1 MKEVIMFKKR
11 LLRASKLIALGM
23 ALAMAVIV
31 PGAQASHWGLSG
43 GVVTHDPTIIRE
55 SGSTWWSASTGQ
67 GIGMKYST
75 NNGRTWTDGL
85 PIFAQPLS
93 WWRQYAP
100 RMTNNDVWAPDLE
113 YYRGR
118 YYCFY
123 SVSEFGKNNS
133 AIGLVSCSSI
143 SRGDW
148 RDDGVVIS
156 SKAGRD
162 TFNAIDP
169 NLVVDAAGK
178 PWLVYGSWFDGIYV
192 VRLNQSTMKPAAAPV
207 RIAYRSGGIEGPCIM
222 YNNGYYYLFTSIGKC
237 CNGVNSTYKIMYGR
251 SRSITG
257 PYLDKNGRN
266 LLNGGGTIMDSGND
280 RWRGPGGQDVFR
292 NGSMGYVMARHAYDA
307 YNNGT
312 PTLLISD
319 LYFWNGWPTY

>member
-1 MKEVIMFKKR
+1 MFNKK
-11 LLRASKLIALGM
+11 LVRASKVLALGL
-23 ALAMAVIV
+23 AVAMAVIV

-43 GVVTHDPTIIRE
+43 GVVTHDPTIVRE

-75 NNGRTWTDGL
+75 NNGKTWTDGL
-85 PIFAQPLS
+85 PIFAKPLS
-93 WWRQYAP
+93 WWKNYAP
-100 RMTNNDVWAPDLE
+100 NMASNDVWAPDLE

-143 SRGDW
+143 SKGDW

-156 SKAGRD
+156 SKAGKD
-162 TFNAIDP
+162 SFNAIDP
-169 NLVVDAAGK
+169 NLVVDEKGK
-178 PWLVYGSWFDGIYV
+178 PWLVYGSWFDGIHV
-192 VRLNQSTMKPAAAPV
+192 VRLNQSTMKPAGSATK
-207 RIAYRSGGIEGPCIM
+207 IAYRSGGIEGPCIM

-251 SRSITG
+251 SKSITG
-257 PYLDKNGRN
+257 PYVDKNGKK
-266 LLNGGGTIMDSGND
+266 LTSGGGTILDSGNS
-280 RWRGPGGQDVFR
+280 RWVGPGGQDVYR
-292 NGSMGYVMARHAYDA
+292 NSSMGYVIARHAYDA
-307 YNNGT
+307 SNNGT

-319 LYFWNGWPTY
+319 LYFKNGWPTY

>member
-1 MKEVIMFKKR
+1 MFKKM
-11 LLRASKLIALGM
+11 LLRASKFIALGM
-23 ALAMAVIV
+23 AVAMVAIV
-31 PGAQASHWGLSG
+31 PGVQASHWGLSG

-55 SGSTWWSASTGQ
+55 GGSTWWSASTGQ

-85 PIFAQPLS
+85 PIFARPLS
-93 WWRQYAP
+93 WWKQYAP

-123 SVSEFGKNNS
+123 CVSEFGKNNS
-133 AIGLVSCSSI
+133 AIGLVSCSGI
-143 SRGDW
+143 SKGDW

-156 SKAGRD
+156 SKAGKD
-162 TFNAIDP
+162 AFNAIDP
-169 NLVVDAAGK
+169 NLVVDSAGK
-178 PWLVYGSWFDGIYV
+178 PWLVFGSWFNGIHI
-192 VRLNQSTMKPAAAPV
+192 VRLNQSTMKPAGAPI

-222 YNNGYYYLFTSIGKC
+222 YNNGYYYLFTSIDKC

-251 SRSITG
+251 SQSITG
-257 PYLDKNGRN
+257 PYVDKNGRN

-280 RWRGPGGQDVFR
+280 RWRGPGGQDVYR
-292 NGSMGYVMARHAYDA
+292 NSSMGYVMARHAYDA

-319 LYFWNGWPTY
+319 LYFRNGWPTY

>member
-1 MKEVIMFKKR
+1 
-11 LLRASKLIALGM
+11 M

-148 RDDGVVIS
+148 RDDGVVVS

-292 NGSMGYVMARHAYDA
+292 NSSMGYVMARHAYDA

-319 LYFWNGWPTY
+319 LYFRNGWPTY

>member
-1 MKEVIMFKKR
+1 MFKKKLMR
-11 LLRASKLIALGM
+11 VSKVVATGL
-23 ALAMAVIV
+23 ALAMILLV
-31 PGAQASHWGLSG
+31 PGAEASHWGLSG

-55 SGSTWWSASTGQ
+55 SGKTWWSASTGQ

-93 WWRQYAP
+93 WWKNYAP
-100 RMTNNDVWAPDLE
+100 NMTTNDVWAPDLE

-133 AIGLVSCSSI
+133 AIGLVSCSGI
-143 SRGDW
+143 SKGDW

-156 SKAGRD
+156 SKAGKSKY
-162 TFNAIDP
+162 NAIDP
-169 NLVVDAAGK
+169 NLVVDANGK
-178 PWLVYGSWFDGIYV
+178 PWLVFGSWFDGIYV
-192 VRLNQSTMKPAAAPV
+192 VRLNQSTMKPAGTPTK
-207 RIAYRSGGIEGPCIM
+207 IAYKSGGIEGPCIM

-251 SRSITG
+251 SKSITG
-257 PYLDKNGRN
+257 PYVDKNGKS
-266 LLNGGGTIMDSGND
+266 LTSGGGTILDSGNS
-280 RWRGPGGQDVFR
+280 RWIGPGGQDVYR
-292 NGSMGYVMARHAYDA
+292 NSSMGYVIARHAYDA
-307 YNNGT
+307 SNNGT

-319 LYFWNGWPTY
+319 LYFKNGWPTY